1 MKKKVLSVLMVFMM
15 CLGLAGCGGG
25 SNSTSDDISGKVS
38 LNGSTSMEK
47 FVNALS
53 EGIKEKYPN
62 LQLEAQFT
70 GSGAGLEQLLQKQQ
84 ISEILL
90 VL

>member
-1 MKKKVLSVLMVFMM
+1 
-15 CLGLAGCGGG
+15 
-25 SNSTSDDISGKVS
+25 
-38 LNGSTSMEK
+38 MEK

-70 GSGAGLEQLLQKQQ
+70 GSGAGLEAVASKNNRYRRFF
-84 ISEILL
+84 SCFNR
-90 VL
+90 

>member
-1 MKKKVLSVLMVFMM
+1 MKKKVLSILIVFMM

-25 SNSTSDDISGKVS
+25 SNSASDDISGKVS

-70 GSGAGLEQLLQKQQ
+70 GRSRSSCFKNNRYRRFF
-84 ISEILL
+84 SRFNR
-90 VL
+90 